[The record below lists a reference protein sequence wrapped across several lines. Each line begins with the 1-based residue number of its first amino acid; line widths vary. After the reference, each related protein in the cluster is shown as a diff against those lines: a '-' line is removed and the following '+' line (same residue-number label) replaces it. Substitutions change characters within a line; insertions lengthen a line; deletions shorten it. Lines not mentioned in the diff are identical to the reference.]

1 MKTEIEKLLK
11 ENYKNLPQEK
21 IAELTVKMCELLP
34 SPTVKLSEVKT
45 GNKFKFK
52 GYEFTKLADEE
63 ESCYC
68 LLNDSV
74 FKSEFG
80 ETNDWA
86 KSPIRMKLNEFDMD
100 GNSYCLPNINR
111 RDLVSVSLNY
121 YAYKIPNGRTTDR
134 ITLPSWAEYIAYDFS
149 PIKKSAWL
157 RSGYGSNAYG
167 ADVLSS
173 SGGGGSGTCDY
184 TYAVRPALHLKS
196 DIEVEE

>member
-21 IAELTVKMCELLP
+21 IAELADKMCEVLP
-34 SPTVKLSEVKT
+34 SPTVKLSEVKV

-52 GYEFTKLADEE
+52 GYEFTKLADEDK
-63 ESCYC
+63 SCYC
-68 LLNDSV
+68 LLNDIV
-74 FKSEFG
+74 FENEFG
-80 ETNDWA
+80 KTNDWA

-134 ITLPSWAEYIAYDFS
+134 ITLPSWEEYITYGFS
-149 PIKKSAWL
+149 PINKSAWL
-157 RSGYGSNAYG
+157 RSGNDNYARSAVSL
-167 ADVLSS
+167 DS
-173 SGGGGSGTCDY
+173 SGGSYGACTF
-184 TYAVRPALHLKS
+184 TLAVRPALHLKS
-196 DIEVEE
+196 GIEVEE